1 MNEIKGVQDSVES
14 TDLSKIAKEV
24 REWIVKMTYEAKS
37 GHPGG
42 SLSATEIITYLYF
55 KEMNIDPANPEWP
68 DRDRFVLSK
77 GHATPVIYSVL
88 ALRGFFDVSK
98 LHSFRRINSQL
109 QGHVVNHVPGVDI
122 TAGSLGQ
129 GLSNA
134 IGLALGARIDKRNY
148 RVFAMIGDGESDE
161 GSIWEAGL
169 SAAHLKLSNLIVFLD
184 RNMIQLDGF
193 TEEIVSLGN
202 LEEKF
207 KAFGWASTTING
219 HSFDEIEKALKW
231 AKITEGP
238 KMIVA
243 RTIKG
248 KGVKFMENNPE
259 YHGKPAPNEEKLKE
273 ALKDIQEM

>member
-1 MNEIKGVQDSVES
+1 METQD
-14 TDLSKIAKEV
+14 LYKIAKEV
-24 REWIVKMTYEAKS
+24 RKWIVTITYEAKS

-55 KEMNIDPANPEWP
+55 REMNIDPSKPEWP

-77 GHATPVIYSVL
+77 GHATPVMYSVL
-88 ALRGFFDVSK
+88 ALRGFFSTEK
-98 LHSFRRINSQL
+98 LHEFRKVNSML

-134 IGLALGARIDKRNY
+134 VGLALGARLDNKSY
-148 RVFAMIGDGESDE
+148 RVFAMIGDGESEE
-161 GSIWEAGL
+161 GSIWEAAL

-193 TEEIVSLGN
+193 TDEIISLGN

-207 KAFGWASTTING
+207 RAFGWATTTIDG
-219 HSFDEIEKALKW
+219 HSFEDIERALKW
-231 AKITEGP
+231 AKTQEGP

-243 RTIKG
+243 RTVKG

-259 YHGKPAPNEEKLKE
+259 YHGKPAPTEEKLKE
-273 ALKDIQEM
+273 ALKDIEEM

>member
-1 MNEIKGVQDSVES
+1 MKLWSVQGSVE
-14 TDLSKIAKEV
+14 TQDLYKIAKEV
-24 REWIVKMTYEAKS
+24 RKWIVTITYEAKS

-55 KEMNIDPANPEWP
+55 REMNIDPSKPEWP

-77 GHATPVIYSVL
+77 GHATPVMYSVL
-88 ALRGFFDVSK
+88 ALRGFFSTEK
-98 LHSFRRINSQL
+98 LHEFRKVNSML

-134 IGLALGARIDKRNY
+134 VGLALGARLDNKSY
-148 RVFAMIGDGESDE
+148 RVFAMIGDGESEE
-161 GSIWEAGL
+161 GSIWEAAL

-193 TEEIVSLGN
+193 TDEIISLGN

-207 KAFGWASTTING
+207 RAFGWAATTIDG
-219 HSFDEIEKALKW
+219 HSFEDIERALKW
-231 AKITEGP
+231 AKTQEGP

-243 RTIKG
+243 RTVKG

-259 YHGKPAPNEEKLKE
+259 YHGKPAPTEEKLKE
-273 ALKDIQEM
+273 ALKDIEEM

>member
-1 MNEIKGVQDSVES
+1 VES
-14 TDLSKIAKEV
+14 ENLVEIAKEV
-24 REWIVKMTYEAKS
+24 RKSIVKMTFEAKS

-42 SLSATEIITYLYF
+42 SLSATEILTYLYF
-55 KEMNIDPANPEWP
+55 KELNIDPANPNWP

-77 GHATPVIYSVL
+77 GHATPALYSVL
-88 ALRGFFDVSK
+88 SMRGFFDQSL
-98 LHSFRRINSQL
+98 LHGFRRINSLL

-134 IGLALGARIDKRNY
+134 VGLALAARIDRKNY

-161 GSIWEAGL
+161 GSIWEAAL

-193 TEEIVSLGN
+193 TEEILTLGD
-202 LEEKF
+202 LEGKF
-207 KAFGWASTTING
+207 RSFGWAAITIDG
-219 HSFDEIEKALKW
+219 HSFTEIRKALEW
-231 AKITEGP
+231 AKGQEGP
-238 KMIVA
+238 KMIIAKTV
-243 RTIKG
+243 KG

-259 YHGKPAPNEEKLKE
+259 YHGKPAPNEEKLNE
-273 ALKDIQEM
+273 ALRDIEGAQ